1 MVTRPVSQDDFA
13 RLEHER
19 LAADRSYNEA
29 LTAVDRLLPGV
40 TPSLPPPD
48 GVNEQEITPLN
59 EAWRVAPAPPSANG
73 VRGRLAHLVWRIV
86 APWLARQEAFNAKIV
101 THLNNNVRHQRE
113 LVDSI
118 TAALRAI
125 EQQEALL
132 ATFHSHL
139 VVYLQQITPYSDTKD
154 RSILGQVALID
165 EQAINA
171 VADELLRRSEIL
183 EVREVRLAAQVR
195 ALDAAYQ
202 DIRSTVATLNQATF
216 TLKLELEGLPARLDA
231 GGPIAEGLLGGA
243 PLSAGTGP
251 GATGDTP
258 SGGRALDS
266 WKYVGFEDL
275 FRGPR
280 EEIRKRQTDYL
291 PEFAGARDVLDAGCG
306 RGEFLDLLREA
317 GVAAR
322 GLDLNHEMVEIC
334 RARGLVADET
344 DVLSFLLATGDGTLG
359 GLFAAQVIEHLEPE
373 YLLRT
378 LEAAFHALRPGS
390 RIVLETINPTC
401 WTAFFESYI
410 RDMTHV
416 RPVHPETLQ
425 YLLTASGFQQVEIR
439 YRSPLPQTERLQPV
453 TVTESTP
460 PVLRETFETLNQNAE
475 RLNRRLFSYMDYAA
489 VAVRL

>member
-1 MVTRPVSQDDFA
+1 
-13 RLEHER
+13 
-19 LAADRSYNEA
+19 
-29 LTAVDRLLPGV
+29 
-40 TPSLPPPD
+40 
-48 GVNEQEITPLN
+48 
-59 EAWRVAPAPPSANG
+59 
-73 VRGRLAHLVWRIV
+73 
-86 APWLARQEAFNAKIV
+86 
-101 THLNNNVRHQRE
+101 
-113 LVDSI
+113 
-118 TAALRAI
+118 
-125 EQQEALL
+125 
-132 ATFHSHL
+132 
-139 VVYLQQITPYSDTKD
+139 
-154 RSILGQVALID
+154 
-165 EQAINA
+165 
-171 VADELLRRSEIL
+171 LLRRSESL

-216 TLKLELEGLPARLDA
+216 TLKRELEGLPARLDA

-251 GATGDTP
+251 GATGGTP